1 MKEYKF
7 RGKEIDTGKWV
18 YGGLFKEPA
27 PPQCFE
33 KTLEDKYWIVYP
45 DPRYM
50 PDWNLSYKMV
60 RTDVDKE
67 TIGQYTGL
75 KDKNETEIYEG
86 DIVTGIDYPF
96 IDEGKQNYIGIVV
109 FYDDVASFGYEY
121 KCVRKDKRGISNGI
135 NNEFEA
141 NENLICKDIE
151 VIGNIYDTPELLEEG
166 E

>member
-1 MKEYKF
+1 MRDIKF
-7 RGKEIDTGKWV
+7 RAWDNLVEKMYSWTELLNQNLKNIFTIPD
-18 YGGLFKEPA
+18 
-27 PPQCFE
+27 QCG
-33 KTLEDKYWIVYP
+33 
-45 DPRYM
+45 
-50 PDWNLSYKMV
+50 YKIM
-60 RTDVDKE
+60 
-67 TIGQYTGL
+67 QYTGL